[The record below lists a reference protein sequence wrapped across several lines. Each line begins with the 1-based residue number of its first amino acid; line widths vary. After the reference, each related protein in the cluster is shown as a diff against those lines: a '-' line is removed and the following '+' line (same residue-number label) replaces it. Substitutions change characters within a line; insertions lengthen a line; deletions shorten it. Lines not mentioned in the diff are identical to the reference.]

1 MVEHRIPVQEIEFE
15 GHRARVE
22 ALYQADAS
30 GRFGFVRFSVIE
42 PKRRGPKP
50 GKRRGRKPG
59 PKPGSKRRKASTA
72 EKATE

>member
-1 MVEHRIPVQEIEFE
+1 MVETRIPVQNIDFE
-15 GHRARVE
+15 GHRARVD

-30 GRFGFVRFSVIE
+30 GRYRFVKFDLME

-59 PKPGSKRRKASTA
+59 PKPGSKRRNVNASAKAA
-72 EKATE
+72 E